1 MQRLKRFAY
10 DRANSSQIFYPAGI
24 RRDAAGN
31 FLIAE
36 TKNLRVRAISAFAG
50 LDASAGNLAF
60 GAVPV
65 GYTSSPQ
72 TLVLTGVGPLEIS
85 SISTT
90 EDFIEYDEA
99 ISLTGT
105 SQ

>member
-1 MQRLKRFAY
+1 MPRCSG
-10 DRANSSQIFYPAGI
+10 SSALPTTAPTARNYST

-31 FLIAE
+31 FLNAE

-50 LDASAGNLAF
+50 LDASAGSLAF

-105 SQ
+105 SP